1 MMNLKIRKF
10 PSSFKSVAASL
21 VLLPLIPACAQSA
34 PASAAPAHPAAGD
47 TPAQVADRGQ
57 AYYHVAMASIYEDD
71 ATCDGQPEF
80 VNRAVEEYKLALN
93 ADPGSPEINDGLA
106 DLYFRVGR
114 VKEAEATATVLL

>member
-1 MMNLKIRKF
+1 MLPFGPLGTVFSPSKRVYRSGIPWMMNLKIRKF

-34 PASAAPAHPAAGD
+34 PASAAPAQPAAGD

-71 ATCDGQPEF
+71 ATSDGQPEF
-80 VNRAVEEYKLALN
+80 VNRAVE
-93 ADPGSPEINDGLA
+93 
-106 DLYFRVGR
+106 
-114 VKEAEATATVLL
+114 